1 MNQAKGGCLK
11 YMDTYIFAAVFD
23 PCEEGGYCVTFPDL
37 PGCITEGDTLEEAYK
52 MAKEAA
58 TLHLW
63 NMEDDGDPIPGPTP
77 PDKIQVPEGGFVSLV
92 EVWMPPIR
100 DKMANKAVNKMVTLP
115 KWLNDLAVREKVNVS
130 HVLQDALKKHL
141 GVEFSKPSYKKQP

>member
-1 MNQAKGGCLK
+1 MIFMNTSK
-11 YMDTYIFAAVFD
+11 DTYIFPAVFD
-23 PCEEGGYCVTFPDL
+23 PCEEGGYCITFPDL

-63 NMEDDGDPIPGPTP
+63 GLEDDGDQIPEPTAP
-77 PDKIQVPEGGFVSLV
+77 HKIDLPKDGFVSLV

-100 DKMANKAVNKMVTLP
+100 DKLANKAVNKMVTLP
-115 KWLNDLAVREKVNVS
+115 KWLSDLAAKEKVNVS
-130 HVLQDALKKHL
+130 HLLQDALKKHL
-141 GVEFSKPSYKKQP
+141 GITRSPYKKQS